1 MGDGIDR
8 VFVNRDVVE
17 GADVGI
23 RAGASVP
30 LGIHIDLTIRADNAF

>member
-1 MGDGIDR
+1 MGDGTDR
-8 VFVNRDVVE
+8 VFVDRDVAE

-30 LGIHIDLTIRADNAF
+30 LGIYIDLTIRADNVF